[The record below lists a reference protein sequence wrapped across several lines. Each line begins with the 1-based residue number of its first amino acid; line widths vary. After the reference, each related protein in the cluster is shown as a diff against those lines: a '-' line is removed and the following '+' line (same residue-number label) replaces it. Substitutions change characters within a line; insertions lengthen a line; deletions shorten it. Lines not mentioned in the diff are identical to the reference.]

1 MDIKDL
7 HEKMNAASAEVK
19 SLVERQTD
27 EIKTL
32 GETTEK
38 TAKALADAE
47 KRFDD
52 TSSDLGNRMEEVEK
66 RLQRPADGVA
76 EELKTAGQHF
86 IESEA
91 YKAARDRGLKSTDA
105 VEVAS
110 LVTMQAKD
118 ITSAATSTGAVAVS
132 QRIQGVFRDPA
143 DRPSHI
149 RDLLDV
155 QNTTSGSIEYYV
167 DHSGFTN
174 NAGSQNGELTAKAKS
189 DLVLEEKTAAVKT
202 LAHHVIASRQVLD
215 DAPML
220 RGYIDGRLR
229 YGLMLEEDQQILYG
243 DGTGGTL
250 EGIFNA
256 GIQDHG
262 DRPSG
267 VDRVAHVRRAMVKAR
282 LSEYPVNGVVLH
294 PEDWAEIE
302 LLQGSDG
309 HYIWAWYM
317 AASGEPRIWR
327 VPIIETTAINQSDFL
342 LGNWNLA
349 ATLWDR
355 AQSTVRVS
363 DSHADL
369 FVKNGVAILGEERLA
384 LTVQRPKAYV
394 KGSFTEQV

>member
-7 HEKMNAASAEVK
+7 HKALSETSDEVK
-19 SLVERQTD
+19 NLVERQSD
-27 EIKTL
+27 EIKTV

-38 TAKALADAE
+38 TASELKAAE
-47 KRFDD
+47 QRFDEAHKD
-52 TSSDLGNRMEEVEK
+52 FGGRMEEIEK

-76 EELKTAGQHF
+76 EELKTAGQLF

-110 LVTMQAKD
+110 LVAIQKD
-118 ITSAATSTGAVAVS
+118 ITSAAASAGAVATS
-132 QRIQGVFRDPA
+132 QRIPGIYRDPA

-155 QNTTSGSIEYYV
+155 QQTTSGSIEYYV
-167 DHSGFTN
+167 DHAGFN
-174 NAGSQNGELTAKAKS
+174 NQAGAQNGELTLKNKS

-202 LAHHVIASRQVLD
+202 LAHHIIASRQVLD

-229 YGLMLEEDQQILYG
+229 YGLMLEEDQQVLYG

-256 GIQDHG
+256 GIQNHG
-262 DRPSG
+262 DRPAG
-267 VDRVAHVRRAMVKAR
+267 TDRIAHIRRAMVKAR
-282 LSEYPVNGVVLH
+282 LAEYPVNGIVMH

-302 LLQGSDG
+302 LLQSSDG

-317 AASGEPRIWR
+317 AANGEPRIWR
-327 VPIIETTAINQSDFL
+327 VPVIETTAINQGEFL
-342 LGNWNLA
+342 LGNWNMA

-355 AQSTVRVS
+355 QQSQVRVS
-363 DSHADL
+363 DSHTDL

-384 LTVQRPKAYV
+384 LTVQRPQAFV
-394 KGSFTEQV
+394 KGSFAEAV